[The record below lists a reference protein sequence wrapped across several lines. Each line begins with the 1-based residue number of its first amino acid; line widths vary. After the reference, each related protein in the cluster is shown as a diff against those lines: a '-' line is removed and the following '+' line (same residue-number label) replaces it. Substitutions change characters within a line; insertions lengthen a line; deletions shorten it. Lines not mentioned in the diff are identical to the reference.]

1 MAPNPLEQAEEGK
14 DSGAI
19 ASRRAYRILIAEDN
33 LVNQRVAIY
42 MLEKQ
47 GHQVTGTM
55 NGEEA
60 LNAMEKENFE
70 LVLMDV
76 QMPKM
81 DGFQATRLIRAKE
94 RESGGHIPIIAIT
107 AHAMK
112 GDRERCLEVGMDEYI
127 AKPLNVKQLSETIA
141 RVMSLLPA
149 EKDDAGRRR
158 PVYSQDMER
167 LNMLARKDR

>member
-1 MAPNPLEQAEEGK
+1 M
-14 DSGAI
+14 
-19 ASRRAYRILIAEDN
+19 RHAYRILIAEDN

-47 GHQVTGTM
+47 GHQVAGAM

-60 LNAMEKENFE
+60 LAAMEKENFE
-70 LVLMDV
+70 LILMDV

-81 DGFQATRLIRAKE
+81 DGFQTTRMIRDREKE
-94 RESGGHIPIIAIT
+94 TGLHLPIIAMT

-112 GDRERCLEVGMDEYI
+112 GDREKCLAVGMDDYI

-141 RVMSLLPA
+141 RVMSSLPA
-149 EKDDAGRRR
+149 AGENSGD
-158 PVYSQDMER
+158 PAKSPGPER
-167 LNMLARKDR
+167 IASKVTERGQR